1 MAGIY
6 RGCQAFIKKN
16 CSDAKYYHCSNHCL
30 KLALIDSFSISQ
42 IYKFRCG
49 TLKSP
54 TAEQLYHAI
63 DNFQHVTSTSI
74 SCLVLSEIVSV
85 SRMLQTETLDFSP
98 ANRYVDD
105 LLDKLEQQKYDAQD
119 YFHNVVYRHVDQF
132 II

>member
-1 MAGIY
+1 MNALRTDITDY
-6 RGCQAFIKKN
+6 RGEYVCLTNKKRP
-16 CSDAKYYHCSNHCL
+16 
-30 KLALIDSFSISQ
+30 ISL
-42 IYKFRCG
+42 YKFRCG